1 MSSKKKSSKSND
13 NLTYAFM
20 AAGSLIGGALPLLR
34 KDTGKKTEKN
44 VNQTAKKAR
53 KLSPEPLSQ
62 AIKSGQGMEKKA
74 KGTVKTVKRAAKV
87 SAAAFAMAKVPKKIK
102 KKIYTLR
109 YHVGE
114 AVIHTGEKIQGPAYD
129 PDRTAAESENSGE
142 PSSSETEESAAETS
156 ESSGSSSGSE
166 DAWEQE
172 EEYEEEKFE
181 GTKAS
186 TKKPAKKIK
195 KLKKASN
202 T

>member
-1 MSSKKKSSKSND
+1 MSSKKKSSRGND

-34 KDTGKKTEKN
+34 KDIGKKAEKN

-102 KKIYTLR
+102 KQIYTLR

-114 AVIHTGEKIQGPAYD
+114 AVIHTGEKIQGSAYA
-129 PDRTAAESENSGE
+129 PDRTAAESTNSE
-142 PSSSETEESAAETS
+142 EQTSSAPEESPAEAS
-156 ESSGSSSGSE
+156 ESSGSE

-186 TKKPAKKIK
+186 TQKPAKTIR

-202 T
+202 A

>member
-1 MSSKKKSSKSND
+1 MSSTKKSSNSND

-34 KDTGKKTEKN
+34 KDIGKKTEKN

-62 AIKSGQGMEKKA
+62 AIKSGQGVEKKA
-74 KGTVKTVKRAAKV
+74 KGTVKNVKRAAKV

-114 AVIHTGEKIQGPAYD
+114 AVIHTGEKIQGSAYD
-129 PDRTAAESENSGE
+129 PERTAAESGDGEE
-142 PSSSETEESAAETS
+142 PSSSETEENAAETS
-156 ESSGSSSGSE
+156 ESSGSE

-181 GTKAS
+181 GAKAS
-186 TKKPAKKIK
+186 TKKPAKTMK

-202 T
+202 A

>member
-34 KDTGKKTEKN
+34 KDIGKKTEKN

-74 KGTVKTVKRAAKV
+74 KGTVKNVKRAAKV

-129 PDRTAAESENSGE
+129 PGRTAPDSEE
-142 PSSSETEESAAETS
+142 QSSSETEENAAETS
-156 ESSGSSSGSE
+156 ESSGSE

-181 GTKAS
+181 GAKAS
-186 TKKPAKKIK
+186 TKKPAKAMK

-202 T
+202 A

>member
-34 KDTGKKTEKN
+34 KDIGKKTEKN
-44 VNQTAKKAR
+44 VQQTAKKAR
-53 KLSPEPLSQ
+53 KLSPEPLNQ

-129 PDRTAAESENSGE
+129 PERTAAESGDREE
-142 PSSSETEESAAETS
+142 PSSSETEENAAETS
-156 ESSGSSSGSE
+156 ESSGSK

-181 GTKAS
+181 GAKAS
-186 TKKPAKKIK
+186 TKKPAKTMK

-202 T
+202 A

>member
-1 MSSKKKSSKSND
+1 MSSRKNSSRGND

-34 KDTGKKTEKN
+34 KDIGKKIEKN

-62 AIKSGQGMEKKA
+62 AIKSGQSMEKKA
-74 KGTVKTVKRAAKV
+74 KGTVKIVKRAAKV

-102 KKIYTLR
+102 KQIYTLR

-129 PDRTAAESENSGE
+129 PDRAAAARANSEE
-142 PSSSETEESAAETS
+142 HFSSAPEESADETS
-156 ESSGSSSGSE
+156 ASSGSE

-186 TKKPAKKIK
+186 AQKPAKTIRKIK
-195 KLKKASN
+195 KVSN

>member
-1 MSSKKKSSKSND
+1 MSSKKKSSRGND

-34 KDTGKKTEKN
+34 KDIGKKAEKN
-44 VNQTAKKAR
+44 INQTAKKAR

-62 AIKSGQGMEKKA
+62 AIKSGQGTEKKA
-74 KGTVKTVKRAAKV
+74 KGTVKTVKRVAKV
-87 SAAAFAMAKVPKKIK
+87 SAAVFAMAKVPKKIK

-114 AVIHTGEKIQGPAYD
+114 AVIHTGEKIQGSAYA
-129 PDRTAAESENSGE
+129 PDRTAAEGENSGE
-142 PSSSETEESAAETS
+142 QSPPETEESAAETS
-156 ESSGSSSGSE
+156 AGSGNE

-186 TKKPAKKIK
+186 TQKPAKTLK

-202 T
+202 A